1 MTGVRELEAAYGGR
15 WTFMDGAGGG
25 FIALRIG
32 RVSAEAQSRG
42 LAHVVCG
49 ADAEELIRGLD
60 AQYRLEGRAV
70 PASPRRQESH
80 LRAVS

>member
-1 MTGVRELEAAYGGR
+1 MTGLRELEAAYGRR

-32 RVSAEAQSRG
+32 RVSAEARSRG

-49 ADAEELIRGLD
+49 ADVDELTRELET
-60 AQYRLEGRAV
+60 QYRLEGRAV
-70 PASPRRQESH
+70 PPAPHRQDRH
-80 LRAVS
+80 LRAAS